1 MKKGVSDRLRKVSK
15 LVGETP
21 DGFIEDA
28 LGFDIRHE
36 TYKDVHIEAT
46 EKTTR
51 RVPR

>member
-1 MKKGVSDRLRKVSK
+1 MRNRVLDRLRNVCN
-15 LVGETP
+15 LVGEVP

-36 TYKDVHIEAT
+36 THEDVYTKAT

-51 RVPR
+51 RAHR